1 MALFNIIFKDKSNK
15 ITSAD
20 EAQKLMEEDILKD
33 NISRILILEDQD
45 VTYYADGTH
54 LITDKELERKAI
66 EQSEHKGITR
76 EQVRK
81 QLQDQKDWDSKFLRK
96 PGEKKPWDINEAEEK
111 NEKMDA
117 SDIELA
123 YAYIRQLLTNKN
135 IKSKMRY
142 DNEVIQIYVDRNTSV
157 KDVFNL
163 IKSTKSLS
171 DIKIEEN
178 DKDIGLV
185 AKYKNIKIAIFN
197 DESSKFAKDFDKRK
211 EMNDS
216 ELSKIWRF
224 LKKQMNTKTA
234 SAEGAVDTAAEIGG
248 AVMNKLQNLG
258 KK

>member
-1 MALFNIIFKDKSNK
+1 MTLFNIIFKDKSNK

-20 EAQKLMEEDILKD
+20 EAQKLMEEDILKN
-33 NISRILILEDQD
+33 NINKIIILEDKNI
-45 VTYYADGTH
+45 THYNDGTY
-54 LITDKELERKAI
+54 LITDKDLEQKAV
-66 EQSEHKGITR
+66 EQSKNKGITR
-76 EQVRK
+76 DQVRK
-81 QLQDQKDWDSKFLRK
+81 QLQDQKDWDKKFLRK
-96 PGEKKPWDINEAEEK
+96 PGEKKPWGMNEAEE
-111 NEKMDA
+111 EKMDA

-142 DNEVIQIYVDRNTSV
+142 DNEVIQIYIDKNTSV
-157 KDVFNL
+157 KDIFNL

-185 AKYKNIKIAIFN
+185 AKHKNIKIAIFN
-197 DESSKFAKDFDKRK
+197 DESSKFAKDFSKRK
-211 EMNDS
+211 EMKDS
-216 ELSKIWRF
+216 ELSKIWGI

-234 SAEGAVDTAAEIGG
+234 SAEGVVDTVAEIGG
-248 AVMNKLQNLG
+248 AVMNKLQNIR

>member
-33 NISRILILEDQD
+33 NISKILILEDQD
-45 VTYYADGTH
+45 VIYYADGTH
-54 LITDKELERKAI
+54 SITDKELERKAI

-96 PGEKKPWDINEAEEK
+96 PGEKKPWDMNEAEEK
-111 NEKMDA
+111 DEKMDA

-135 IKSKMRY
+135 IQSKMRY
-142 DNEVIQIYVDRNTSV
+142 DNEVIQIYVDKNTSV
-157 KDVFNL
+157 KDIFNL

-185 AKYKNIKIAIFN
+185 AKHKNIKIAIFN
-197 DESSKFAKDFDKRK
+197 DESSKFAKDFGKRK
-211 EMNDS
+211 EMDS
-216 ELSKIWRF
+216 SRLSKVWGFIEDTIDVD
-224 LKKQMNTKTA
+224 KAADSKTA
-234 SAEGAVDTAAEIGG
+234 VNWANRKAKELLR
-248 AVMNKLQNLG
+248 K
-258 KK
+258 

>member
-33 NISRILILEDQD
+33 NINKIVILEDKD
-45 VTYYADGTH
+45 ITYYDDGTH
-54 LITDKELERKAI
+54 LITDKDLEQKAV
-66 EQSEHKGITR
+66 EKSKNKGITR
-76 EQVRK
+76 DQVRK
-81 QLQDQKDWDSKFLRK
+81 QLQAQKDWDNKFLRK
-96 PGEKKPWDINEAEEK
+96 PGEKKSFDINEAEEK

-142 DNEVIQIYVDRNTSV
+142 DNEVIQIYVDKNVSP
-157 KDVFNL
+157 KDILKL

-185 AKYKNIKIAIFN
+185 AKHKNIKIAIFN
-197 DESSKFAKDFDKRK
+197 DESSKFAKDFSKRK
-211 EMNDS
+211 EMKDS
-216 ELSKIWRF
+216 ELSKIWGI

-234 SAEGAVDTAAEIGG
+234 SAEGVVDTAAEIGG
-248 AVMNKLQNLG
+248 AVINKLQNLG